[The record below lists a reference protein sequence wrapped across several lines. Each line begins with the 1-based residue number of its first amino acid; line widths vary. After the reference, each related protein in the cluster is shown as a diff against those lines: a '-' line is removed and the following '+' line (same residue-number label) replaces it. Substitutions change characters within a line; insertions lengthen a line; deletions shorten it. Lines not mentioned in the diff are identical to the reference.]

1 MTETLVD
8 IICYLR
14 EKGKYDPEAKELAI
28 KLIDLFIL
36 SPKEVNDETN

>member
-1 MTETLVD
+1 MTETIVD

-14 EKGKYDPEAKELAI
+14 EKGRFDPEAKEMAA

-36 SPKEVNDETN
+36 TPKEGD

>member
-1 MTETLVD
+1 MTEVILD

-14 EKGKYDPEAKELAI
+14 EKGKYDPEAKELSV

-36 SPKEVNDETN
+36 LPKGTE